1 MDAGL
6 GAGAPARAHI
16 VACAGCF
23 CAVVYANGRAMSRS
37 GHMGAAILRP
47 IGRGEGA
54 GARAR
59 AAAQSAP
66 QDADPIWASALL
78 CSGELFASR
87 LFVIFSLR
95 PARTSQLFFWRRAGP
110 SRRGTAARRD
120 ALLEGEGGRPR
131 AGPIGKRAARRIF
144 AQSGKWGG
152 ICAARDW
159 RFLPAGRVLRG
170 SVWVRRARVV
180 GVARKVHA

>member
-23 CAVVYANGRAMSRS
+23 CAFVFANRRAMSRS

-87 LFVIFSLR
+87 LFVIFFFLLLERASYFFGVVRACLGEER
-95 PARTSQLFFWRRAGP
+95 RRGATRSSKGRGAGPGPARLGKE
-110 SRRGTAARRD
+110 RRGAFSPKAANG
-120 ALLEGEGGRPR
+120 AESVLHVTGGLFQL
-131 AGPIGKRAARRIF
+131 AG
-144 AQSGKWGG
+144 S
-152 ICAARDW
+152 CAV
-159 RFLPAGRVLRG
+159 RFGC
-170 SVWVRRARVV
+170 V
-180 GVARKVHA
+180 GQG